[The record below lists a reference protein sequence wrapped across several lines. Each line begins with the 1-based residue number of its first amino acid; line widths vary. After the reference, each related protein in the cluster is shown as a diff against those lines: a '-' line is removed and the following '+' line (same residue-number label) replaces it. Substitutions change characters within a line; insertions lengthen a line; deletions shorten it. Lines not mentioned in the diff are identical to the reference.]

1 MLTIS
6 QCPVVFPKTFA
17 GPKVVINSK
26 SIAEIQRQMYFNVRL
41 KNPSTIMIAD
51 RESGLASLK
60 AREGKDKNHQDV
72 IDEVFKKHKRLVS
85 RVLNVVEG
93 GGLL

>member
-1 MLTIS
+1 
-6 QCPVVFPKTFA
+6 
-17 GPKVVINSK
+17 
-26 SIAEIQRQMYFNVRL
+26 MYFNVRL